1 MVSLKVANENEICI
15 KFQKNRKNKNK
26 ISFSLLFC
34 GLPTLFQKVKEL
46 PTSNSKERKACY
58 EVYHSVA
65 VILITFSKSKCIM
78 NINNMFSISYFEY
91 LTNNIFFQIKS
102 FNLYL
107 HIFALSKNFQH

>member
-58 EVYHSVA
+58 EVYYGVA
-65 VILITFSKSKCIM
+65 VILITFSKSEYTI
-78 NINNMFSISYFEY
+78 NINNMFSIS
-91 LTNNIFFQIKS
+91 S
-102 FNLYL
+102 F
-107 HIFALSKNFQH
+107 